1 VYVASRA
8 DNFVRIL
15 KLSPGELRAG
25 WVNLA
30 STQRAT
36 PSAALRKNHTSGT
49 AHLARSSRDVGAADR
64 CGSAAPGSRTC
75 RLCRL
80 CWWRSSQRRCY
91 RVAQRQRYSD
101 QDYSEGYELD

>member
-1 VYVASRA
+1 MYVASRA

-36 PSAALRKNHTSGT
+36 PSAALHKNHTSGI
-49 AHLARSSRDVGAADR
+49 AHLPEASRDVGAADPSVAAVLR
-64 CGSAAPGSRTC
+64 RYALCGP
-75 RLCRL
+75 
-80 CWWRSSQRRCY
+80 RSLTR
-91 RVAQRQRYSD
+91 
-101 QDYSEGYELD
+101 